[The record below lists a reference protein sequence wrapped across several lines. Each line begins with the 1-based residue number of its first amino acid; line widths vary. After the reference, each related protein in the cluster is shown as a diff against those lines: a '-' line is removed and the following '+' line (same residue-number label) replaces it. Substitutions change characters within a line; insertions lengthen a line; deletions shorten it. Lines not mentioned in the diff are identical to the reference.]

1 MNRRANKG
9 AHGRASGRVSRQAK
23 VGRTSGE
30 VFGLT
35 RERANRKPNKN
46 LS

>member
-1 MNRRANKG
+1 MNRRVNKG
-9 AHGRASGRVSRQAK
+9 PHGRASGGVSRQAK

-30 VFGLT
+30 LFGLT
-35 RERANRKPNKN
+35 RERAKRKPNKN